1 VSKIIASA
9 AIRGAHKIVERAEKK
24 YKEALEK
31 WGPNQEVGF
40 PNTAYYLPV
49 IYAMLGIPVKTVS
62 DMKPVLDRCRNLFA
76 APRQRKRC
84 SPLPGTCPR
93 CRDGNVLC
101 GGNHRSGPLPGGTQ
115 LLYQTGGPAS

>member
-24 YKEALEK
+24 YQEALKK

-49 IYAMLGIPVKTVS
+49 IYAMLGIPF
-62 DMKPVLDRCRNLFA
+62 RRY
-76 APRQRKRC
+76 RI
-84 SPLPGTCPR
+84 
-93 CRDGNVLC
+93 
-101 GGNHRSGPLPGGTQ
+101 
-115 LLYQTGGPAS
+115 